1 MSNDL
6 YRIVDWDKNFENHRS
21 RARKVLNWVPLPNK
35 HDGDGY
41 TELVDHPNGAAH
53 FGAWVVLVQ
62 IASKAEPRGT
72 LVRSGD
78 IPHTCASLRRMSKLS
93 EEVFEEVIPRLVA
106 IGWLEVIETEELEDS
121 SLPSGG
127 NLAASGAD
135 LALSG
140 ARVTPEVE
148 GKGINTSSCED
159 NPPPPASPCLTEPSP
174 APTPVPAP
182 PSPKPRNCPRKAD
195 LPAEPGKDTSPPP
208 PATQGQRRRSWLD
221 DFDEV
226 WMGKYGGHMIFG
238 QAGKVLKPLREL
250 HGHEKTLAAWRVYI
264 GKTEAEYASPNRFCS
279 TFGTYLPA
287 EPPPRPKMP
296 VEWGNSPAGVR

>member
-1 MSNDL
+1 MYAKIFTTL
-6 YRIVDWDKNFENHRS
+6 F
-21 RARKVLNWVPLPNK
+21 
-35 HDGDGY
+35 DG
-41 TELVDHPNGAAH
+41 
-53 FGAWVVLVQ
+53 
-62 IASKAEPRGT
+62 SMRG
-72 LVRSGD
+72 
-78 IPHTCASLRRMSKLS
+78 H
-93 EEVFEEVIPRLVA
+93 
-106 IGWLEVIETEELEDS
+106 
-121 SLPSGG
+121 
-127 NLAASGAD
+127 AD
-135 LALSG
+135 LILVFVNLLCHCDEDGVVDRHWRAIADEVGLPEERVRKTLLALEAPDPESRTRTKEG
-140 ARVTPEVE
+140 RRIERIDPARDWGWSVVNYEHYRNLQTAEKRREYMREYMKSRRAKQAKSRSKKPVNKCKQPLAKVAQVEVDTDTT
-148 GKGINTSSCED
+148 TSSYED

-182 PSPKPRNCPRKAD
+182 PSPKPRNGPRKAD
-195 LPAEPGKDTSPPP
+195 PPAGPGKDTSPPP